1 MKRLD
6 LIALVVLGV
15 IALTLILSLFKS
27 TLVRV
32 EGYTQKEVNYLLEIQ
47 SLKNDKKTLNYEIE
61 RFKDKIE
68 NLKDGFEIESIVVEN
83 GFETNPR
90 DTKIGNDEK
99 LKTVT

>member
-15 IALTLILSLFKS
+15 IALTLILSLFKGTS
-27 TLVRV
+27 VRV

-61 RFKDKIE
+61 RFKDKIILDSAFFH
-68 NLKDGFEIESIVVEN
+68 NA
-83 GFETNPR
+83 TNYQIDSSFTSYFNR
-90 DTKIGNDEK
+90 
-99 LKTVT
+99 